1 MRFWGSGNE
10 SYDTDSYTNLLHDD
24 PLSTFLPPWCVPLCP
39 PTCPPSPLVKVSAR
53 WVKGLQATAVD
64 RGTNHSISPWKML
77 AALLDAASLNWE
89 WMDCV
94 VVVASDVF
102 LAFAHFLTTAGCQ
115 NRAPIKLQ
123 SIEVVGWWIRMCEHF
138 HIYKKIV
145 AYHNLKS
152 NAVKEKQIS
161 FKLYS

>member
-1 MRFWGSGNE
+1 M
-10 SYDTDSYTNLLHDD
+10 
-24 PLSTFLPPWCVPLCP
+24 CP
-39 PTCPPSPLVKVSAR
+39 PVSSHVPPPPLVKVSAR

-94 VVVASDVF
+94 VVVVASDVF
-102 LAFAHFLTTAGCQ
+102 LALAHFLTTAGCQ

-123 SIEVVGWWIRMCEHF
+123 SIEVVGW
-138 HIYKKIV
+138 
-145 AYHNLKS
+145 
-152 NAVKEKQIS
+152 
-161 FKLYS
+161 